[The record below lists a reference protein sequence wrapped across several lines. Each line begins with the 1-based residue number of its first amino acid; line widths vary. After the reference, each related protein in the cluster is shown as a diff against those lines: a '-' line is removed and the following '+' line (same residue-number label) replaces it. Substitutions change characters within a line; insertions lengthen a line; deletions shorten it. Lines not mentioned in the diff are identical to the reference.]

1 MEDESSRFRSIRDP
15 FYNTVLV
22 RILPQAVF
30 RGRFC
35 QIFPPCHVRQR
46 DLAYLLG
53 VEREAVCAGIGN
65 GSVTYH
71 HCVLVFHLI

>member
-1 MEDESSRFRSIRDP
+1 
-15 FYNTVLV
+15 
-22 RILPQAVF
+22 
-30 RGRFC
+30 
-35 QIFPPCHVRQR
+35 
-46 DLAYLLG
+46 